1 LGSVALAT
9 GRIERAIECIQ
20 KSINLSTES
29 QNTLSL
35 GFCHLH
41 LGKCYA
47 ARSNFKAARDQFR
60 QMIKCGQES
69 DRTHLVC
76 SGLVNIARTYLA
88 EGQIEKAL
96 EIALLLEYFPT
107 LYKGIEDERSQLL
120 VDLQAALPEGQIE
133 AAMEQINRGASQEQA
148 RAKVLAYVLE
158 HESG

>member
-1 LGSVALAT
+1 
-9 GRIERAIECIQ
+9 
-20 KSINLSTES
+20 
-29 QNTLSL
+29 
-35 GFCHLH
+35 
-41 LGKCYA
+41 
-47 ARSNFKAARDQFR
+47 
-60 QMIKCGQES
+60 
-69 DRTHLVC
+69 
-76 SGLVNIARTYLA
+76 LVNIARTYLA

-120 VDLQAALPEGQIE
+120 ADLQAALPEGQIE